1 MPNRKTIGE
10 YNSMVIEV
18 DILFDDIWQWKPHS
32 IPFGIVE
39 PSACLPMDVYHK
51 VEYKLEQAK

>member
-18 DILFDDIWQWKPHS
+18 DILFDDIW
-32 IPFGIVE
+32 
-39 PSACLPMDVYHK
+39 
-51 VEYKLEQAK
+51 